1 MTKKEKVGAGK
12 MAVHRREKES
22 KRGSQNSIVKEN
34 LQYTTN
40 CLQMLLRKWIFP
52 GKLREARLVAADN
65 WVI

>member
-1 MTKKEKVGAGK
+1 